1 MDVEW
6 LGKAKF
12 IIAGAFPI
20 RQALAPSS
28 KSLAERCAKPAF
40 ELGGQ
45 ALKRATRRAAG
56 CGERGEATGAGAQ
69 DLICRATGEHATG
82 AQPVQLALIPI
93 EQVVDPNR
101 QRLNVTI
108 GGGDNVTANEWR
120 SNWHRK
126 A

>member
-1 MDVEW
+1 MRLPPVQNM
-6 LGKAKF
+6 GCFA
-12 IIAGAFPI
+12 
-20 RQALAPSS
+20 SS
-28 KSLAERCAKPAF
+28 HRTAF
-40 ELGGQ
+40 E
-45 ALKRATRRAAG
+45 ATYARRGAAG

-69 DLICRATGEHATG
+69 DLICRATGEHRNATG

-93 EQVVDPNR
+93 EQVVDPTR

>member
-1 MDVEW
+1 V
-6 LGKAKF
+6 LFRSGKRSRLHRRVWRSVARNQRLKTAK
-12 IIAGAFPI
+12 
-20 RQALAPSS
+20 L
-28 KSLAERCAKPAF
+28 LNERR
-40 ELGGQ
+40 G
-45 ALKRATRRAAG
+45 AAG

-69 DLICRATGEHATG
+69 DLICRATGGHRNATG